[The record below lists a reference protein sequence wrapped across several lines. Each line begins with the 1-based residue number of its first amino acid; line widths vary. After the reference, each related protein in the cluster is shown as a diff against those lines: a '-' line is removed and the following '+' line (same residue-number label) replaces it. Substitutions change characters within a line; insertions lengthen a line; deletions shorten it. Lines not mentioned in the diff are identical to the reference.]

1 MATVRDVAERA
12 GVSIATVSFVLNGT
26 KPVTPA
32 TRDRVEAA
40 MADLGYR
47 RNVLARALASR
58 RTRILAL
65 AHPTLEQRLGSTT
78 TDFVTSAARAARAR
92 GYHLVL
98 WPVDTDGDEIRELLS
113 QGLVDGVVL
122 MEVLLE
128 DARVEALTGSGTP
141 FALIGRTAYPAGLIH
156 VDIDFDQSMAIALD
170 HLQELGHREIALV
183 SVGHALPEYGP
194 KVRSAAAYRR
204 LCGERGLRQL
214 LLECEASVMGGRSLV
229 PRLEGS
235 TAVVVMNEFAGFG
248 LLSELASRGVA
259 VPGDVSIVSFT
270 SPDMAAIADP
280 PLTIM
285 RPPGATLGALGV
297 DALIDRLED
306 PELMPPPQLLPCIL
320 ELGGSTGP
328 A

>member
-1 MATVRDVAERA
+1 VATVRDVAERA

-32 TRDRVEAA
+32 TRDRVETA
-40 MADLGYR
+40 MAELGYR
-47 RNVLARALASR
+47 RNLLARALASR

-65 AHPTLEQRLGSTT
+65 AHPTLEKRFGSTT
-78 TDFVTSAARAARAR
+78 ADFVTSAARAARAR

-128 DARVEALTGSGTP
+128 DARVEALSGSDTP
-141 FALIGRTAYPAGLIH
+141 FVLIGRTADPAGLIH
-156 VDIDFDQSMAIALD
+156 VDIDFDRSMAIALD
-170 HLQELGHREIALV
+170 HLEGLGHREIALI
-183 SVGHALPEYGP
+183 SAGHALPEYGP
-194 KVRSAAAYRR
+194 KVRSVAAYRR
-204 LCGERGLRQL
+204 LCAERGSRPV
-214 LLECEASVMGGRSLV
+214 LLECEASVAGGRSIAQ
-229 PRLEGS
+229 RFAGC
-235 TAVVVMNEFAGFG
+235 TGVVVMNEFAGFG
-248 LLSELASRGVA
+248 LMSELSRLGVA

-285 RPPGATLGALGV
+285 RSPGATLGALGV
-297 DALIDRLED
+297 DALIDRLEN
-306 PELMPPPQLLPCIL
+306 PELLPPPQLLPCTL
-320 ELGGSTGP
+320 EPGGSTAP